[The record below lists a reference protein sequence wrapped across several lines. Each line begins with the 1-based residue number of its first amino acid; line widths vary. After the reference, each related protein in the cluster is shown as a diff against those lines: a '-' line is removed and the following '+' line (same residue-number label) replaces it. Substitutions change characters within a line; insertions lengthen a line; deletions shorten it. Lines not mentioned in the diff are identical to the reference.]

1 MTTPTMD
8 FEAWLALATVITGI
22 VWLIDRFVLAP
33 RRNEGVEANW
43 AVEFSRSFFPVLLAV
58 LVLRAF
64 VFEPFR
70 IPSKSMVPTLLVGD
84 FVLVNKFS
92 YGLRLPVFHDKFVE
106 IGEPERGDVMVFRY
120 PPDPAKDYIK
130 RVIGLPGDRITYRD
144 EQLFVNGKRVPQTDE
159 GTYDGPDAD
168 PLASMRLLSEH
179 LPDGPVHPVLQVVG
193 RRGPD
198 VSVRVPEGHY
208 FVMGDNR
215 DNSADSRVWG
225 FVPEENLVGKAF
237 MTWMSIDFS
246 DFDVRW
252 SRIGHMLH

>member
-8 FEAWLALATVITGI
+8 FEAWLAVATLVTGI
-22 VWLIDRFVLAP
+22 VWLIDKLLLAP
-33 RRNEGVEANW
+33 RRSEGAEGNW
-43 AVEFSRSFFPVLLAV
+43 AIEFSRSFFPVLLAV

-84 FVLVNKFS
+84 FVLVNKFT
-92 YGLRLPVFHDKFVE
+92 YGLRTPVFHNKFLDL
-106 IGEPERGDVMVFRY
+106 GEPERGDVIVFRY
-120 PPDPAKDYIK
+120 PPDPGKDYIK
-130 RVIGLPGDRITYRD
+130 RVIGLPGDRVTYRD
-144 EQLFVNGKRVPQTDE
+144 EKLFLNGKRVEQTDQ
-159 GTYDGPDAD
+159 GSYDGPDAE
-168 PLASMRLLSEH
+168 PLARMRLLSEQ
-179 LPDGPVHPVLQVVG
+179 LPDGPEHPVLHVVG
-193 RRGPD
+193 RHGPD

-237 MTWMSIDFS
+237 MTWMSIDFGA
-246 DFDVRW
+246 FDVRW
-252 SRIGHMLH
+252 SRIGHKLH